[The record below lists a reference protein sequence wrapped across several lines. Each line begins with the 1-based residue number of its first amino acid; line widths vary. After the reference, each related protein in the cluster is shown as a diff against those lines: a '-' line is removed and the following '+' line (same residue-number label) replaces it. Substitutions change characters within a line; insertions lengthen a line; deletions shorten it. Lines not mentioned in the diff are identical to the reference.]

1 MVGTAAEY
9 GSPVLPKSGK
19 LCLLRL
25 VMAPSEGAPM
35 RSTFVS
41 CLAFLL
47 LATTLTQAAAATTT
61 SDAIDSAA
69 RSAQSRF
76 GIPGMSVA
84 VMVGDRLV
92 YAKGFGLA
100 DVASRMPAGP
110 QTVYPLGSIS
120 KQFTAAAVLKLAG
133 EGRLALADPVAD
145 HVPEYWPHGNA
156 ATLEHLLRHTAG
168 VREFFSVPAAAR
180 LIDDPRGTIDDVMAI
195 VAREPL
201 VFPTGSRWSY
211 SNSGYHLAARAI
223 EKATGL
229 PYERYLDAAFF
240 GPLDLRSLH
249 HCKSAPVPPNE
260 ATGYG
265 RRGGKTVVAPW
276 ENMNTA
282 RGDGGLCGNAV
293 DLARWTRLL
302 ARGDAISPA
311 AVEQMTAPT
320 ATANGWT
327 APYGMGLGVLPL
339 DGRPRISHG
348 GLIGGFS
355 AAAAY
360 YPRDDLSIA
369 VLTNLAFVPAEA
381 IERDIARAVLGL
393 PAPRLQDLPVPPELR
408 DRIVGRWEIGI
419 PGFVIDIAPA
429 GDRLRVRMPL
439 LGWSSQLRYQ
449 GGGRFASVRAPDAQY
464 VLAAG
469 GATADSIVIGMG
481 DLHWD
486 ARRVVPGA
494 APK

>member
-1 MVGTAAEY
+1 
-9 GSPVLPKSGK
+9 
-19 LCLLRL
+19 
-25 VMAPSEGAPM
+25 M
-35 RSTFVS
+35 RSTLVS

-47 LATTLTQAAAATTT
+47 LATTVTKATAAATTT
-61 SDAIDSAA
+61 DAIDSAA

-76 GIPGMSVA
+76 GMPGMSVA
-84 VMVGDRLV
+84 VMIGGKLV
-92 YAKGFGLA
+92 YARGFGLA
-100 DVASRMPAGP
+100 DVASRAPATA

-133 EGRLALADPVAD
+133 EGRLALADPVAK

-156 ATLEHLLRHTAG
+156 ATLEHLLRHTSG
-168 VREFFSVPAAAR
+168 VREFFSVPAAAK
-180 LIDDPRGTIDDVMAI
+180 LIEDPRGTMDEVMAI

-223 EKATGL
+223 EKATGQ
-229 PYERYLDAAFF
+229 PYERYLDAVFF
-240 GPLDLRSLH
+240 SPLDLRSLH
-249 HCKSAPVPPNE
+249 HCKAAPVPPQE

-265 RRGGKTVVAPW
+265 RRRGAIVVAPW

-293 DLARWTRLL
+293 DLVRWTRLL
-302 ARGDAISPA
+302 TSGDVTAPTAI
-311 AVEQMTAPT
+311 EQMTAPT
-320 ATANGWT
+320 TTTEGWT

-360 YPRDDLSIA
+360 YPRDDLTIA
-369 VLTNLAFVPAEA
+369 VLTNLAFVPAAA

-393 PAPRLQDLPVPPELR
+393 PAPRLQDLPVPPDTR

-419 PGFVIDIAPA
+419 PGFTIDIAPA
-429 GDRLRVRMPL
+429 GERLRVRMPL
-439 LGWSSQLRYQ
+439 PGWSGELRYQ

-464 VLAAG
+464 VLAAD
-469 GATADSIVIGMG
+469 GATADSIVIGMA
-481 DLHWD
+481 DMHWD
-486 ARRVVPGA
+486 ARRVRDHDG
-494 APK
+494 K